1 MGSIFAYMVERTLF
15 LFPDWVWKYSSKY
28 YTQDEGAAADER
40 IERQCMAL
48 IANAR
53 LAASAATLTD
63 TDIGTDKNTD
73 KTTEKKTKKNADKDA
88 NSPVNHITNNGA
100 DNITDTSNSAN
111 GVNRKSLLDN
121 LIGTKIS
128 TESPLSDSEIMSN
141 MKVFYLAGSD
151 TTSVVMTWCIYSL
164 CLNREVLKAVQ
175 EEVDSFLSV
184 NFTGEEAVT
193 AVSNLPLC
201 SAVFKESLR
210 LHSPVESILLS
221 VAGSDPVVLSNGI
234 ELYKG
239 NEIYVHLDSIL
250 KDPNVFIDPYSFN
263 PSRYV
268 NFSSSVLL
276 VFFLVFSSF
285 FVSSLNYFL
294 SYSFLLFFFLLYF
307 SSLLI

>member
-1 MGSIFAYMVERTLF
+1 MVERTLF
-15 LFPDWVWKYSSKY
+15 PFPDWVWKYSSKY

-40 IERQCMAL
+40 IERQCLAL

-63 TDIGTDKNTD
+63 TDIGTDKNAD
-73 KTTEKKTKKNADKDA
+73 KKTEKCTDKDA
-88 NSPVNHITNNGA
+88 NSPVNHITHNDA
-100 DNITDTSNSAN
+100 DNITNTGNSAN
-111 GVNRKSLLDN
+111 GVTRKSLLDN

-141 MKVFYLAGSD
+141 VKVFYLAGSD

-164 CLNREVLKAVQ
+164 CMNKEVFKAVQ
-175 EEVDSFLSV
+175 EEVDSVLSV

-210 LHSPVESILLS
+210 LYSPIESVLLS
-221 VAGSDPVVLSNGI
+221 VAGSDSVVLSNGI

-263 PSRYV
+263 PSRYLT
-268 NFSSSVLL
+268 FSSSV
-276 VFFLVFSSF
+276 
-285 FVSSLNYFL
+285 
-294 SYSFLLFFFLLYF
+294 
-307 SSLLI
+307 